1 MELAVSSLGGICAR
15 EWHICV
21 PRMRACFREAFLGWG
36 GTGVGREAWWNRV
49 PEPTPQLD
57 REWPTLRDSCPSSH
71 PWSAPVRQH
80 QSLSWQW
87 SESKCTEPSPLLH
100 PRPIMT
106 CLLFIYVI
114 HMITFTLFWLK
125 MSYMDMNNLILPFF
139 VQFPVWLESEK
150 NTKTGEATPRSNLSC
165 HDSSL
170 WDTEMF
176 RLPAKQ
182 NCWMWTFGW
191 KIKRL
196 RGMQKGST
204 SHIPRSSES
213 NQMALTP

>member
-15 EWHICV
+15 EWQICV
-21 PRMRACFREAFLGWG
+21 PRTRACFREAFPGWG
-36 GTGVGREAWWNRV
+36 GKPDGTVSLSQHLSLTENGQHCGIPA
-49 PEPTPQLD
+49 PP
-57 REWPTLRDSCPSSH
+57 SH

-80 QSLSWQW
+80 QWLRWQW

-100 PRPIMT
+100 PSPIMT

-114 HMITFTLFWLK
+114 HMITFIPSWLK

-139 VQFPVWLESEK
+139 VQFPLWLESEK